1 MIRVTDLPEIIKR
14 ATGLT
19 GAIAADLAMA
29 GGILRC
35 GECGSEQP
43 LGDVATHLSRGWPK
57 CHGQTMTWV
66 TLKMLAAESREVPD
80 GYELVAV
87 PSKDWRLQSAKRCRA
102 GAAPSRHAC
111 GRPSVAEL
119 KRGSKQYPSWWAYC
133 LDHLYANW
141 IENGQVWRWILRE
154 KAAGD

>member
-1 MIRVTDLPEIIKR
+1 MAAELPDIIKR

-19 GAIAADLAMA
+19 GATAADLAVA

-35 GECGSEQP
+35 GECGAEQP
-43 LGDVATHLSRGWPK
+43 LGDVAAHLGHGWPK
-57 CHGQTMTWV
+57 CDGLTMTWV
-66 TLKMLAAESREVPD
+66 TLKQLAAEREIPD

-87 PSKDWRLQSAKRCRA
+87 PAKDWRLQPGKHCRA
-102 GAAPSRHAC
+102 GASPCRHAC

-119 KRGSKQYPSWWAYC
+119 KRGSKRYPSWWAYC

-141 IENGQVWRWILRE
+141 IEDGQVWHWILRE
-154 KAAGD
+154 KEANG